1 MFDILL
7 SFSILKASLRTIVVV
22 GLLEL
27 SLFSSA
33 TAQSFR
39 AHALLGLNATQID
52 GDQLWG
58 YNQAGILGGVKVALP
73 LSDAITIQAGMLYS
87 AKGSRNGEYEPVF
100 RIIRL
105 SYLELPIEIQGH
117 LVNKVYLFGG
127 LSPNYLINA
136 RSDIDFGF
144 EPNRTGYRNF
154 DLCFIAGILYRF
166 ADNAGVQVRISD
178 GLRSAN
184 TLEYLRNRALS
195 FALVYYFSA
204 E

>member
-1 MFDILL
+1 MLTI
-7 SFSILKASLRTIVVV
+7 FSSYALKVSLRTIVGV
-22 GLLEL
+22 GLLGL
-27 SLFSSA
+27 SSISSA

-52 GDQLWG
+52 GDNLWG

-73 LSDAITIQAGMLYS
+73 LSDAISVQAGMLYS
-87 AKGSRNGEYEPVF
+87 AKGSRNGEYEPGF
-100 RIIRL
+100 TIIRL
-105 SYLELPIEIQGH
+105 SYLELPIEIQGQ

-136 RSDIDFGF
+136 RSDLGFGF
-144 EPNRTGYRNF
+144 EPNRTGFRNF
-154 DLCFIAGILYRF
+154 DLCFVAGVLYRF
-166 ADNAGVQVRISD
+166 ADNVGVQVRVSD

-184 TLEYLRNRALS
+184 TLRYLRNRALS
-195 FALVYYFSA
+195 FALVYYFNA